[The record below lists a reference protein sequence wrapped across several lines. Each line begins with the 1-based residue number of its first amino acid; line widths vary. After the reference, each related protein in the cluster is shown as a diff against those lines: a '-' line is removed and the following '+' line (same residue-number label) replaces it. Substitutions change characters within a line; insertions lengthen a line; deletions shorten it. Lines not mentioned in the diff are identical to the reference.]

1 MLRTI
6 IGAMGWSDTHPK
18 AEQRYQEMLRALSP
32 QQRLAMVAEMHRSG
46 RALVA
51 AGLRAQ
57 FPAASEEEIA
67 CRVTVRLYGRE
78 AAARL
83 HAHVPEDAR

>member
-1 MLRTI
+1 M

-57 FPAASEEEIA
+57 FPAAPEEEIA